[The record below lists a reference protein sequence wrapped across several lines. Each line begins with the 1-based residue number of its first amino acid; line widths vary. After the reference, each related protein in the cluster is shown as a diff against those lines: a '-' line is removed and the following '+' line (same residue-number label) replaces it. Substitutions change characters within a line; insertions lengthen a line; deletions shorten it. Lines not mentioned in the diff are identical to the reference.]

1 MDKDKFIKE
10 LKKLLADKKVSTLLS
25 VLLVLVFLLIAVNV
39 FAPKYLSNSMAS
51 SQASSNNNNRNNV
64 NIDDETAKANEKTTE
79 EYETEQKKN
88 LISILKKIEGVG
100 EVDVSI
106 SYEAGE
112 VKVPAY
118 DTTNQTTT
126 TEETDSSG
134 GKRVSNQKND
144 GSTVVMTQ
152 DTQNGKE
159 PVILQTYKPKVTGV
173 LVVAEGAKNSKTKA
187 DIEKAVTG
195 LYNIT
200 ANKVNVYP
208 MK

>member
-1 MDKDKFIKE
+1 MDKNKFLKE
-10 LKKLLADKKVSTLLS
+10 LKKLLSDKKVSTLAS
-25 VLLVLVFLLIAVNV
+25 GILVLVFLLIAVNI
-39 FAPKYLSNSMAS
+39 FAPKF
-51 SQASSNNNNRNNV
+51 SQSTKTTSLTSGNNGSNNV

-79 EYETEQKKN
+79 QYEADQKKN
-88 LISILKKIEGVG
+88 LISILKKIDGVG
-100 EVDVSI
+100 SVDVSI

-173 LVVAEGAKNSKTKA
+173 LVVAEGARNSKTKA